1 MYFLVG
7 ERTKE
12 KKKEKGQSTR
22 NHPTTVNTYHTKR
35 KMTWRRVQQHDKRA
49 YFAIRRHYT
58 HCSKCA
64 GASHE
69 FLKLNNIYLIQKD
82 IYALNYPQQLQ
93 KINVKIP

>member
-35 KMTWRRVQQHDKRA
+35 KMT
-49 YFAIRRHYT
+49 
-58 HCSKCA
+58 
-64 GASHE
+64 
-69 FLKLNNIYLIQKD
+69 
-82 IYALNYPQQLQ
+82 
-93 KINVKIP
+93 